1 MNAGDLNADGT
12 IDLSNSEID
21 SVHLSYI
28 NELCDTNEDGNLDA
42 CEVHSCVV
50 IVENEYR
57 TTYCPGY
64 EMIICDCP
72 WTNIDLCNKDRW
84 ECSDVAEVTVSILN

>member
-1 MNAGDLNADGT
+1 VNS
-12 IDLSNSEID
+12 IDFRVREID
-21 SVHLSYI
+21 ISISVKITGVHDISSDV
-28 NELCDTNEDGNLDA
+28 LCDTNEDGNLDA

-57 TTYCPGY
+57 TTYCRDY

-72 WTNIDLCNKDRW
+72 WVNLDVCNKDRW
-84 ECSDVAEVTVSILN
+84 ECSDVAEYTVAIL

>member
-1 MNAGDLNADGT
+1 MNAGDLNADGFV
-12 IDLSNSEID
+12 DLSNSEID
-21 SVHLSYI
+21 SVHLSYV

-42 CEVHSCVV
+42 CEVHACVV

-57 TTYCPGY
+57 TTYCPDY

-72 WTNIDLCNKDRW
+72 WLNLDICNKDRW
-84 ECSDVAEVTVSILN
+84 ECSDVAEYTVAIL